1 MKEDFEHLKEQLVR
15 QEGQLEMAKD
25 YIRLLEG
32 LRHDIDK
39 IKDDV
44 DKLIQTQLEEV
55 VRAIINEELNARGL
69 KKTSFI

>member
-1 MKEDFEHLKEQLVR
+1 
-15 QEGQLEMAKD
+15 
-25 YIRLLEG
+25 
-32 LRHDIDK
+32 
-39 IKDDV
+39 V